1 MESEINK
8 MESEKSRNLALH
20 VHFSVSANIFTS

>member
-1 MESEINK
+1 MESEINQK
-8 MESEKSRNLALH
+8 ESDKSWNLALH

>member
-1 MESEINK
+1 MESGINK
-8 MESEKSRNLALH
+8 MESDKSHNLALH